1 VTSSS
6 HVLRGKKRKRRRI
19 DCFEREKKNY
29 SNQEVGCSITET
41 VVISLGR
48 TS

>member
-6 HVLRGKKRKRRRI
+6 HVLRGRKRRRI